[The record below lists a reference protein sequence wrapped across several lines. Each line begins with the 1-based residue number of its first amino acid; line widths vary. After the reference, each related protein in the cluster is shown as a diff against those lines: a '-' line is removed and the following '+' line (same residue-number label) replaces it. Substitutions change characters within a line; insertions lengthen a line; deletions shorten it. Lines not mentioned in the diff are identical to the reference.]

1 MMKIRS
7 AIRAREPLGTTDSG
21 KLKWLITGSVILN
34 VAMIVPLI
42 YLMIEFQKLKTA
54 YRATLVSSNNTAIA
68 SGQVKPTTRV
78 DYNLSDINS
87 RFDEIDWKLQLL
99 LNDTGKSA

>member
-1 MMKIRS
+1 MMKIRT
-7 AIRAREPLGTTDSG
+7 AIRGCEPLGTTDSG

-34 VAMIVPLI
+34 VVMIVPLI
-42 YLMIEFQKLKTA
+42 YLMIEFQALKTA
-54 YRATLVSSNNTAIA
+54 YRATLVSSINTTIA

-78 DYNLSDINS
+78 DCNLSDINP

>member
-1 MMKIRS
+1 MMKIRT
-7 AIRAREPLGTTDSG
+7 AIRGCEPLRTTDSG

-34 VAMIVPLI
+34 VAMIIPLI

-68 SGQVKPTTRV
+68 SGQVKPKTRV
-78 DYNLSDINS
+78 DYNLSDINY